1 MQQILASSLNKILNL
16 AVINWLS
23 ISDEEDTATASVSN
37 VQKAQS
43 PPVLSN
49 GVAASYP
56 PPRYCD
62 LL

>member
-1 MQQILASSLNKILNL
+1 MNSLP
-16 AVINWLS
+16 

-43 PPVLSN
+43 SPVLRN

-62 LL
+62 SL